1 MVIDV
6 SSLQEIKLSM
16 NIVRTGAANKLI
28 AQTLRSNDTEIEGG
42 RGLAQFMPKQ
52 IRLLLSS
59 LWPMD
64 KLMHI
69 RFSS

>member
-16 NIVRTGAANKLI
+16 NIVRTGAANRLI

-42 RGLAQFMPKQ
+42 RGFGSVYPQTNQASVEFTVANG
-52 IRLLLSS
+52 
-59 LWPMD
+59 
-64 KLMHI
+64 
-69 RFSS
+69 